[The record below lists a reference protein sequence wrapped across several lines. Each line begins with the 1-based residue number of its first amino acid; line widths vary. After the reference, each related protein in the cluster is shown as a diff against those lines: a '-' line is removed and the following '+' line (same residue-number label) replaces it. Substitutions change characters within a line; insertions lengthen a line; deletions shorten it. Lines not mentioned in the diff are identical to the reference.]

1 MLFQESIRAKEEEHQ
16 RMQQRLK
23 TLQDQVNLYRTMLP
37 SSSDVTTSSTSLPPR
52 TLSTDSSSDAS
63 ASTPVTSPRL
73 ASPSKLGAASPPVMR
88 GASGS
93 DALFISETQQQQDG
107 SRSRPVST
115 VSMTS
120 EKSVSSVTS
129 SDDAAVDVDEVDDDM
144 LRTLTA
150 QSLSKSCAATQ
161 LSNTCILP
169 RSDAYIC
176 Q

>member
-1 MLFQESIRAKEEEHQ
+1 
-16 RMQQRLK
+16 MQQRLK

-37 SSSDVTTSSTSLPPR
+37 SSSDVTVTSSTSLPPR

-73 ASPSKLGAASPPVMR
+73 SSPSKLGAASPPVMR
-88 GASGS
+88 GATGS

-150 QSLSKSCAATQ
+150 QSLSKSRAATQ
-161 LSNTCILP
+161 LHP
-169 RSDAYIC
+169 HYIHVHNLYL

>member
-1 MLFQESIRAKEEEHQ
+1 
-16 RMQQRLK
+16 MQQRLK

-37 SSSDVTTSSTSLPPR
+37 SSSDVTVTSSTSLPPR

-88 GASGS
+88 GATGS

-150 QSLSKSCAATQ
+150 QSLSKSRAATQ
-161 LSNTCILP
+161 LSNILP
-169 RSDAYIC
+169 RSDAYIY